1 MVCRTEQLFQLCLK
15 LLRLRNCILKFVIQ
29 WEILIFA
36 NAKEN
41 NLVDKLL
48 RLQLDAVRL
57 QVSIVAQKKS
67 LERLTRQLE
76 VKCQTALPKN
86 LLSLRLF
93 FRQPMASNI
102 LSACSVPMARLTRS

>member
-1 MVCRTEQLFQLCLK
+1 MVCRTEQFFQLCLK

-48 RLQLDAVRL
+48 NNIIEDFKRLIPPAF
-57 QVSIVAQKKS
+57 SIKLIAQ
-67 LERLTRQLE
+67 
-76 VKCQTALPKN
+76 
-86 LLSLRLF
+86 
-93 FRQPMASNI
+93 
-102 LSACSVPMARLTRS
+102 